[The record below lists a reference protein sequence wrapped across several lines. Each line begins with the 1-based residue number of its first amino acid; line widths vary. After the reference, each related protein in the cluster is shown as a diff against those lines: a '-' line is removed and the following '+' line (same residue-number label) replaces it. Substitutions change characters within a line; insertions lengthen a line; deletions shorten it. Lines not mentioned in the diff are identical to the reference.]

1 VLQLLRTLHAP
12 IALPLELLLLL
23 LLLLK
28 PRFKPRCFRWKIEG
42 Q

>member
-23 LLLLK
+23 LLLK